1 MVVMMIMIMIALLGL
16 MIRMMNYSPPKAT
29 FVLQGFCCE
38 APSCCEI
45 SYWQVSWLELR
56 SEKCN
61 VEPSELHCSVW
72 KDWCCSVGSSVGRPG
87 WWASR
92 LAWGPSRPRWNQSIW
107 QQPTSPRPLASP
119 HSLSPSQITV
129 IIARVH
135 YNHHYHH
142 HTIFS
147 TSPTTTLISFKEHAK
162 ISSKLRKQIDEGF
175 DHVEY

>member
-1 MVVMMIMIMIALLGL
+1 
-16 MIRMMNYSPPKAT
+16 MNYSPPKAT

-45 SYWQVSWLELR
+45 SYWQVG
-56 SEKCN
+56 
-61 VEPSELHCSVW
+61 VEIRKVQRRAQRIALQCVEGLVLQCM
-72 KDWCCSVGSSVGRPG
+72 GSSVGRPG

-135 YNHHYHH
+135 YNHHYHD

-147 TSPTTTLISFKEHAK
+147 TSPTTLISFKEHAK